1 MSSFARTWR
10 VSMEARKKVCRPPGS
25 VVDDELRAKISNAA
39 SSHKERDTLSKDTL
53 LIEAAVATDYAIAA
67 LDDTAL
73 RAFRKAANSV
83 RRIRRIVWVNPD
95 KTDERPI
102 AWLEKGARIERTRQL
117 RPNR

>member
-1 MSSFARTWR
+1 
-10 VSMEARKKVCRPPGS
+10 MEARKKVYRPPGS

-53 LIEAAVATDYAIAA
+53 LIEGALATDYAIAA
-67 LDDTAL
+67 LDDSAL

-83 RRIRRIVWVNPD
+83 RKIRRIVWVNPD
-95 KTDERPI
+95 KTDQRPI
-102 AWLEKGARIERTRQL
+102 DWLKKGARIESTRQL